1 MIKSLLSLSVM
12 IFLVCSPLEAA
23 SRCFEVNVKTKD
35 RSLKKIYLK
44 KKKNQLKVKFLYAGE
59 TIVANPFFCYR
70 QTGHEEC
77 LGDDDSGKFI
87 LKKGQMKI
95 KFLVIRTSDDSFKKI
110 GPTQIAFPVKAMP
123 CDKIP

>member
-1 MIKSLLSLSVM
+1 MAKYFFSFSLI

-35 RSLKKIYLK
+35 RALKTIYMK
-44 KKKNQLKVKFLYAGE
+44 KNRNQLKVKFLYAE
-59 TIVANPFFCYR
+59 EVVVANPFFCYR